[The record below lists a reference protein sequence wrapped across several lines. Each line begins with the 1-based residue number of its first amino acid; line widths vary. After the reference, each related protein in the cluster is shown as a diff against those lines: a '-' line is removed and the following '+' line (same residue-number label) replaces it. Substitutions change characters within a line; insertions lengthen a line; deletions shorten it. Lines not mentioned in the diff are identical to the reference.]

1 MSPRKQY
8 TYFEQPKVEKQEVKE
23 EKKEEP
29 FTLEEYKLML
39 KVLKEEK
46 LKEQQM
52 NSLTE
57 LNRLY
62 QSIGE

>member
-1 MSPRKQY
+1 
-8 TYFEQPKVEKQEVKE
+8 
-23 EKKEEP
+23 
-29 FTLEEYKLML
+29 ML

-46 LKEQQM
+46 LKEQQQ
-52 NSLTE
+52 SSALTE